1 MARRNAAPQLLLD
14 NQLCF
19 ALYRATRAVQRSYAP
34 HLAELGLTYPQY
46 LAMLVLWEEEPLTV
60 GALGERLHL
69 DSGTLTP
76 LLKRLQ
82 EAGLVERRRDEDD
95 ERRVNI
101 VLTRRGRALRAKA
114 EGVPAK
120 VFDCYGFSI
129 ADGAALRSTLNELS
143 DRIEAVAG

>member
-76 LLKRLQ
+76 LLKKM
-82 EAGLVERRRDEDD
+82 EAQGFVSRQRNAAD
-95 ERRVNI
+95 ERSVI
-101 VLTRRGRALRAKA
+101 VSVTSAGEALRARAATIPERLGACLPLSKS
-114 EGVPAK
+114 EGETLYQLLYK
-120 VFDCYGFSI
+120 VLHAI
-129 ADGAALRSTLNELS
+129 Q
-143 DRIEAVAG
+143 